1 MELLAPAGSYQAL
14 LAAIYSGANAVYL
27 GMDKFNARA
36 KADNFNESNIKEVVD
51 LCHLH
56 NVKVYVTFNTL
67 IKDNEFKE
75 FEKEVEIAA
84 NANVDAFLVTDLG
97 TLSVFKKF
105 DIPLHASTQMG
116 IHNFEG
122 AKLAKELGFSRV
134 VLSREALKEDIKKIK
149 ELGLEIE
156 FFVHGALC
164 VSFSGGCL
172 LSSFMSGDS
181 GNRGLC
187 KQPCRLPYTSTLS
200 GKDKF
205 YLSPSDQCFIESL
218 KLLEDWG
225 VDSLKIEG
233 RLKAPHYVGQVVKEY
248 RDALDGKK
256 NKDSLEM
263 LRRAYN
269 RGSFTKGYNFDSTKD
284 LMSIDVQGNIGE
296 YMGKVVK
303 CANKTLYLSLDKE
316 LNLSDGVKILNN
328 GVEIGG
334 FLVDNIK
341 KEGDLYLVKTIKV
354 YPEGSEVYLTL
365 DNSMVERFKNPD
377 IRIPVKF
384 EYFANEGKN
393 FKIIASAYNSKIE
406 KEYDIVDVASNKPID
421 ENTVSQKLSELGETI
436 FRVEHIKGEV
446 SQNAFYPMSKI
457 KNIKREIVD
466 LLKDQIL
473 IDYNNSKQ
481 KSIYTKTTISLKSYM
496 AKNVL
501 LEIDKDVDFDIDLN
515 SVDLVIKIE
524 DYSKTNIKNWL
535 IYNKIDKYLLKV
547 PKILRAKDM
556 DVIKDFIKNDSKIA
570 GILAENIG
578 AVQLAIDMDKAC
590 VFGMGMNILNSHILD
605 TFDIKEYVQSVE
617 LSQAENIKGAYIYSY
632 GYIPLMSFTHCPVQ
646 LNTGCKCSTC
656 KYNVDFEYINRD
668 NHYKV
673 RREKVSSCYFELLS
687 PKVLDLR
694 SLKYAKVY
702 ISLSRIDENKE
713 QIVSDFIKKEDNSTQ
728 NPYLGHSYLPIK

>member
-36 KADNFNESNIKEVVD
+36 KADNFNESNIKDVVD

-67 IKDNEFKE
+67 IKDSEFKE
-75 FEKEVEIAA
+75 FEEEVKIAA

-97 TLSVFKKF
+97 TLSVFKKYN
-105 DIPLHASTQMG
+105 IPLHASTQMG

-122 AKLAKELGFSRV
+122 AKIAKELGFSRI

-200 GKDKF
+200 KKDKF

-218 KLLEDWG
+218 KLLEQWG

-248 RDALDGKK
+248 RDALDG
-256 NKDSLEM
+256 NMNPNALEN

-269 RGSFTKGYNFDSTKD
+269 RGSFTKGYNFDNTKD

-296 YMGKVVK
+296 YMGKVEK
-303 CANKTLYLSLDKE
+303 CANKTLYLSLNKE
-316 LNLSDGVKILNN
+316 LNLNDGVKILNN

-334 FLVDNIK
+334 FLIDNIK
-341 KEGDLYLVKTIKV
+341 KEGNLYLVKTIKV
-354 YPEGSEVYLTL
+354 YPQGSDVYLTL
-365 DNSMVERFKNPD
+365 DNSMVERYKNPD
-377 IRIPVKF
+377 IRIPINI

-393 FKIIASAYNSKIE
+393 FKIIASANNSKIE
-406 KEYDIVDVASNKPID
+406 KEYDLVDVASNKPVD
-421 ENTVSQKLSELGETI
+421 ENTISQKLSELGETI
-436 FRVEHIKGEV
+436 FRVGQIKGEV
-446 SQNAFYPMSKI
+446 SSNAFYPMSKI

-466 LLKDQIL
+466 LLRDKILKDYDNI
-473 IDYNNSKQ
+473 K
-481 KSIYTKTTISLKSYM
+481 KKEVFTKTTISVKQFK

-501 LEIDKDVDFDIDLN
+501 VEIDRDVDLDIDFK
-515 SVDLVIKIE
+515 SVDFVIKID

-547 PKILRAKDM
+547 PKILRAKDL
-556 DVIKDFIKNDSKIA
+556 DVVKEFIKNDDKIA

-578 AVQLAIDMDKAC
+578 AVELAKSMDKAC
-590 VFGMGMNILNSHILD
+590 VFGMGMNMLNSKVLD

-617 LSQAENIKGAYIYSY
+617 LSANENLNGAYIYSY
-632 GYIPLMSFTHCPVQ
+632 GYIPLMTLTHCPVQ
-646 LNTGCKCSTC
+646 VNTGCNCATC
-656 KYNVDFEYINRD
+656 KYPGDFDYINRN
-668 NHYKV
+668 NHYMLT
-673 RREKVSSCYFELLS
+673 REKVNNCYFTLNS
-687 PKVLDLR
+687 PKILDLR
-694 SLKYAKVY
+694 GFNYDKVY
-702 ISLSRIDENKE
+702 INLCRINDNLSEIIN
-713 QIVSDFIKKEDNSTQ
+713 DFIKKAPQKED

>member
-36 KADNFNESNIKEVVD
+36 KADNFNKDNIKQIVD

-75 FEKEVEIAA
+75 FEQEVDAA
-84 NANVDAFLVTDLG
+84 AKANVDAFLVTDFG
-97 TLSVFKKF
+97 TLTVFRKYN
-105 DIPLHASTQMG
+105 IPLHASTQMG
-116 IHNFEG
+116 IHNYEG
-122 AKLAKELGFSRV
+122 AVLAKELGFSRI
-134 VLSREALKEDIKKIK
+134 VLSREALKEDIAKIK
-149 ELGLEIE
+149 DLGLEIE

-200 GKDKF
+200 NKDKF

-218 KLLEDWG
+218 KLLEKWG

-233 RLKAPHYVGQVVKEY
+233 RLKAPHYVGQVVKVY
-248 RDALDGKK
+248 RDALDGVK
-256 NKDSLEM
+256 NDNSLEL

-303 CANKTLYLSLDKE
+303 CANKTLYLSLEKE

-354 YPEGSEVYLTL
+354 YPEGSDVFLTL
-365 DNSMVERFKNPD
+365 DNSMVERFKNLD
-377 IRIPVKF
+377 IKVPIDLYF
-384 EYFANEGKN
+384 EANEGKN
-393 FKIIASAYNSKIE
+393 FKVIAKSNNSKLE
-406 KEYDIVDVASNKPID
+406 KEYDIVDIAQSKPVDKETI
-421 ENTVSQKLSELGETI
+421 SQKLSELGETV
-436 FRVEHIKGEV
+436 FRVEHIDGVV
-446 SQNAFYPMSKI
+446 SSNAFMPMSKI
-457 KNIKREIVD
+457 KAIKRDIADLMQKKIVD
-466 LLKDQIL
+466 
-473 IDYNNSKQ
+473 DYNNSKE
-481 KSIYTKTTISLKSYM
+481 KAVFTKTTISIKSYE
-496 AKNVL
+496 AKNVIV
-501 LEIDKDVDFDIDLN
+501 EIDRDMDLDVDF
-515 SVDLVIKIE
+515 SKVDFAIKID

-535 IYNKIDKYLLKV
+535 IYNKLDKYLLKV
-547 PKILRAKDM
+547 PKILRAKDLS
-556 DVIKDFIKNDSKIA
+556 VVKEFIKNDDKIA
-570 GILAENIG
+570 GIIAENIG
-578 AVQLAIDMDKAC
+578 AVQIARDMDKAC
-590 VFGMGMNILNSHILD
+590 IFGMGMNVLNAKNLD
-605 TFDIKEYVQSVE
+605 IFDIKEYVQSVE
-617 LSQAENIKGAYIYSY
+617 LAYTENIKGAYIYSY
-632 GYIPLMSFTHCPVQ
+632 GYIPLMTLTHCPVQ
-646 LNTGCKCSTC
+646 INTGCNCSSC
-656 KYNVDFEYINRD
+656 KYSGDFDYVNRG
-668 NHYKV
+668 NHYKLT
-673 RREKVSSCYFELLS
+673 REKVSNCYFTLSS

-694 SLKYAKVY
+694 SLKYSKVY
-702 ISLSRIDENKE
+702 VNLCRIDEDPSE
-713 QIVSDFIKKEDNSTQ
+713 IVNDFIAKNDPDID
-728 NPYLGHSYLPIK
+728 NPYLGHTYLPIK